1 MRMKLSVLPRFWRAS
16 TLAAVMATLALPAA
30 AQYKVVGPDGRVT
43 YTDRPPADAASKVTT
58 LSRGAVSEVPATQDT
73 LPAEL
78 RQVATR
84 YPVTLYSTADCATC
98 ESGRQLLKQ
107 RGVPFTEKL
116 IISEDDVVAMERVVG
131 VRTVPTLTIGAQAVR
146 GMSESEWA
154 GYLDAAGYPRES
166 KLPKNW
172 QHRPA
177 TPLVQRSNPLAA
189 PSPLAAASAPLRNPP
204 MPEVPVLP
212 QAPAGIRF

>member
-1 MRMKLSVLPRFWRAS
+1 MMS
-16 TLAAVMATLALPAA
+16 AAMATLALSAA

-58 LSRGAVSEVPATQDT
+58 LSRGAMNEVPATQDS

-84 YPVTLYSTADCATC
+84 YPVTLYSTADCAPC
-98 ESGRQLLKQ
+98 ESARQLLKQ

-116 IISEDDVVAMERVVG
+116 VVSDDDIVAMESVVG
-131 VRTVPTLTIGAQAVR
+131 ARTLPALTIGTQAMR
-146 GMSESEWA
+146 GLSEGEWT

-172 QHRPA
+172 QQRPA
-177 TPLVQRSNPLAA
+177 TPLVPRSNPLAA
-189 PSPLAAASAPLRNPP
+189 PSPLAAASAPLRK
-204 MPEVPVLP
+204 PEMPVLP